1 VNRPAETGAVA
12 GAIALLIGYFAGI
25 DDAAVL
31 TAMGVVI
38 GFIPAA
44 ITWLVTTFR
53 KPKRKARHHA
63 ASK

>member
-1 VNRPAETGAVA
+1 MNRPAETGAVA

-38 GFIPAA
+38 GFMPAA

-53 KPKRKARHHA
+53 KPKAKAGRRA
-63 ASK
+63 NQK